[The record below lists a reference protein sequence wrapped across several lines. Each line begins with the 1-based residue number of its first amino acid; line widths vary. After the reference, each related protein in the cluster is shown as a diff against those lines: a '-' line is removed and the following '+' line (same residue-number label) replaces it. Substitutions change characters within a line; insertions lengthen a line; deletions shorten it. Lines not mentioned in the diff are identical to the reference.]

1 MNSQFSIYNELTMNT
16 KEILLKAQKEGYA
29 IGAFNAANIE
39 TLKAI
44 TLAAKKLNSPI
55 IIEASKGEVDY
66 IGKTQLVDLIKDYR
80 NELNIPIIL
89 NLDHSESFE
98 ECEEAVNAGF
108 DYIHFDGSKLP
119 YDENLKIAKEIVKM
133 CHAKGIIVEG
143 EMDHIQG
150 SSADHTKEKP
160 DEVLDKTLYT
170 DPKKAKI
177 FVDET
182 GIDTFAAFFGNLH
195 GLYSTEKRLK
205 LDVLEEI
212 RNLLPNTFLSLHGGS
227 GIDNKDIMTA
237 IKIGKIVKININSEM
252 RVAFK
257 NALKRSLNETS
268 EVAIYKITPGAI
280 EEVQKIVEGKI
291 KLFGSE
297 NRAS

>member
-1 MNSQFSIYNELTMNT
+1 MRTR
-16 KEILLKAQKEGYA
+16 EILLKAQKEGYA

-44 TLAAKKLNSPI
+44 TTAAKKLDSPI

-66 IGKTQLVDLIKDYR
+66 IGKIQLVDLIKDYR
-80 NELNIPIIL
+80 NELKIPIIL

-119 YDENLKIAKEIVKM
+119 YDENLKTAKEVVKM
-133 CHAKGIIVEG
+133 CHAKKILVEG

-160 DEVLDKTLYT
+160 DDILDKTLYT
-170 DPKKAKI
+170 DPQKART

-195 GLYSTEKRLK
+195 GLYSTQKHLK
-205 LDVLEEI
+205 LDVLEKI

-227 GIDNKDIMTA
+227 GIDNKDIMMA

-257 NALKRSLNETS
+257 NALKESLDKTS
-268 EVAIYKITPGAI
+268 EVAIYKITPTAI
-280 EEVQKIVEGKI
+280 QKVQRIVEDKI

-297 NRAS
+297 NKAS

>member
-1 MNSQFSIYNELTMNT
+1 MNT
-16 KEILLKAQKEGYA
+16 REILLKAQKEGYA

-44 TLAAKKLNSPI
+44 TTAAKKLNSPI

-66 IGKTQLVDLIKDYR
+66 IGKTQLADLIKNYR

-98 ECEEAVNAGF
+98 ECEKAVNAGF
-108 DYIHFDGSKLP
+108 NYIHFDGSKLL
-119 YDENLKIAKEIVKM
+119 YEDNLKIAKEVVKM
-133 CHAKGIIVEG
+133 CHAKGIPVEG

-150 SSADHTKEKP
+150 SSTDHTKEKP
-160 DEVLDKTLYT
+160 DDVLDKTLYT
-170 DPKKAKI
+170 NPQKAKI
-177 FVDET
+177 FVKDS
-182 GIDTFAAFFGNLH
+182 GIDVFAAFFGNLH
-195 GLYSTEKRLK
+195 GLYSTEKHLK
-205 LDVLEEI
+205 IDVLEKI
-212 RNLLPNTFLSLHGGS
+212 RSLLPNTFLSLHGGS
-227 GIDNKDIMTA
+227 GIDNKDIMMA
-237 IKIGKIVKININSEM
+237 IKVGRIVKININSEM

-257 NALKRSLNETS
+257 NALKKSLDETS
-268 EVAIYKITPGAI
+268 EVAIYKITPNAI

-297 NRAS
+297 NRAA